1 MTQQTINI
9 GTAAN
14 DGTGDPLRDA
24 FDKVNDNFTELYAG
38 AGITVDN
45 DTTLASDSTTNPPSV
60 HAVRQ
65 YVALAVTGLL
75 DLKGAT
81 DCSANPNYP
90 AASKGD
96 FYIVSVAGKIGG
108 ASGTSVDAGDAYF
121 ATADNAGGTEAS
133 VGSSWAKLEHNG
145 VYGAGATTASTTEA
159 LTGTDPT
166 KVVTPD
172 ALAALWEQGS
182 DVASAG
188 TISLGEGGYF
198 NITGTTTITD
208 IDFAT
213 DKAGRHAWVKFAGA
227 LTLTH
232 NSSTLILPTG
242 ANITTAAGD
251 TACFIS
257 EGADVVRCVSYQ
269 RASGAALAGGGG
281 GSGNAWNLQW
291 SPFHN
296 EAPSSNYATLDTRN
310 GHPCLDFDTTTQETA
325 IFSGA
330 LPADYS
336 GAGVTVHLWC
346 SLTSATSGTVGWDVA
361 FERMD
366 ASSLDID
373 ADSFGSATTVTATT
387 VPGTSGQFLKMS
399 VNVSNGA
406 NMDSLAAGE
415 MFRLRLRRDV
425 ANDTATG
432 DAELLRV
439 MLVSQ

>member
-182 DVASAG
+182 DV
-188 TISLGEGGYF
+188 
-198 NITGTTTITD
+198 
-208 IDFAT
+208 
-213 DKAGRHAWVKFAGA
+213 
-227 LTLTH
+227 
-232 NSSTLILPTG
+232 
-242 ANITTAAGD
+242 
-251 TACFIS
+251 
-257 EGADVVRCVSYQ
+257 
-269 RASGAALAGGGG
+269 
-281 GSGNAWNLQW
+281 
-291 SPFHN
+291 
-296 EAPSSNYATLDTRN
+296 
-310 GHPCLDFDTTTQETA
+310 
-325 IFSGA
+325 
-330 LPADYS
+330 
-336 GAGVTVHLWC
+336 
-346 SLTSATSGTVGWDVA
+346 
-361 FERMD
+361 
-366 ASSLDID
+366 
-373 ADSFGSATTVTATT
+373 
-387 VPGTSGQFLKMS
+387 
-399 VNVSNGA
+399 
-406 NMDSLAAGE
+406 
-415 MFRLRLRRDV
+415 
-425 ANDTATG
+425 
-432 DAELLRV
+432 
-439 MLVSQ
+439 